1 MVKTKFDSIL
11 KIKKVKVDEIENRIA
26 KLDSQI
32 ELLNSQLS
40 QTERELK
47 EMHYP
52 IRGNFALISQFKL
65 LQNSKLNEISNIK
78 SELQQLFIKKER
90 LILELKEAKLEYEKI
105 DYLRKEEISKYIKK
119 EKEREKREIDE
130 IAIMLHKRGI

>member
-1 MVKTKFDSIL
+1 VVKTKFDSIL
-11 KIKKVKVDEIENRIA
+11 KIKKVKVEEIENRIA
-26 KLDSQI
+26 KLNSQI

-78 SELQQLFIKKER
+78 SELQQLFIKKEK

>member
-1 MVKTKFDSIL
+1 VVKTKFDSIL

-78 SELQQLFIKKER
+78 SELQQLFIKKEK

>member
-1 MVKTKFDSIL
+1 
-11 KIKKVKVDEIENRIA
+11 
-26 KLDSQI
+26 
-32 ELLNSQLS
+32 
-40 QTERELK
+40 
-47 EMHYP
+47 MHYP

-78 SELQQLFIKKER
+78 SELQQLFIKKEK

>member
-11 KIKKVKVDEIENRIA
+11 KIKKVKVEEIENRIA
-26 KLDSQI
+26 KLNSQI

-78 SELQQLFIKKER
+78 SELQQLFIKKEK

>member
-1 MVKTKFDSIL
+1 VVKTKFDSIL

>member
-1 MVKTKFDSIL
+1 MVKAKFDSIL
-11 KIKKVKVDEIENRIA
+11 KIKKVKVEEIENRIA
-26 KLDSQI
+26 KLNSQI

-78 SELQQLFIKKER
+78 SELQQLFIKKEK
-90 LILELKEAKLEYEKI
+90 LILELKEAKLEHEKI